1 MFTIPPPSVTPSRVH
16 LIDAHPRGAPTNF
29 LFRGNN
35 PVTNGTFN
43 FTGLLSV
50 LRAKAAGECGVMLP
64 DSVRFVDL
72 DLENPTDPGFG
83 AERAFWRQHPELGSL
98 EPWPTLGSVLE
109 VKRTPAPRRQELVA
123 NGSWAVQGHA
133 DYLASRLEQTRA
145 LLANTS
151 GPPTVLFAHCN
162 AGCDR
167 TGEFIAAYALSV
179 LRYNVTTA
187 YAEAC
192 AQCGRCPN
200 YYATQAI
207 GWWCLTVQEQGGQH
221 VGDCLDFASC
231 KLLGDCDAL
240 HPTPL
245 ADPCPRGQQPKP
257 QQAVVVEQRSS
268 TLR

>member
-1 MFTIPPPSVTPSRVH
+1 M
-16 LIDAHPRGAPTNF
+16 
-29 LFRGNN
+29 
-35 PVTNGTFN
+35 
-43 FTGLLSV
+43 
-50 LRAKAAGECGVMLP
+50 AGH
-64 DSVRFVDL
+64 
-72 DLENPTDPGFG
+72 T
-83 AERAFWRQHPELGSL
+83 
-98 EPWPTLGSVLE
+98 
-109 VKRTPAPRRQELVA
+109 
-123 NGSWAVQGHA
+123 AVQGHA

-268 TLR
+268 ALR

>member
-64 DSVRFVDL
+64 DSVRFDDR

-167 TGEFIAAYALSV
+167 TGEVVGSYRLKFHPMINVTQMYALDV
-179 LRYNVTTA
+179 
-187 YAEAC
+187 AE
-192 AQCGRCPN
+192 CGRPPN
-200 YYATQAI
+200 YWSTMALEWFCIYMQEN
-207 GWWCLTVQEQGGQH
+207 GRGDLTG
-221 VGDCLDFASC
+221 CTDFAKC
-231 KLLGDCDAL
+231 KFAGKCT
-240 HPTPL
+240 PT
-245 ADPCPRGQQPKP
+245 
-257 QQAVVVEQRSS
+257 
-268 TLR
+268 